1 MVVSMHIRFIF
12 SNNLSFRYLLND
24 SHVAT
29 TWLAMMKKV
38 NPGHMSRMSEN
49 HRHGFAGHDEIV
61 DNIGKL
67 TQACKIL
74 NMPKVD
80 LAANNWRDWQ
90 KNLNDIHVTFPGIL
104 ASGVNNRAAHT
115 VNLLIHW
122 LEYELY
128 NWFERAQQY
137 LFNLDFNHQPDI
149 YRMGQPIPEGEL
161 SYFTT
166 DIKFGGLNLHYLY
179 IGRHFLEMVNAYD
192 LVCLKEHFRPQWHFN
207 PTCAI
212 NFSEPSRQDVLAAKM
227 ETFYQARGG
236 RDFFGFDYSDPKMA
250 KGFFSLGELE
260 NIHQYSFDDR
270 EKIRQALSTAHVTHW
285 EFD

>member
-1 MVVSMHIRFIF
+1 MAVSMRIRFIF
-12 SNNLSFRYLLND
+12 SNGLSFRYLLND
-24 SHVAT
+24 SYVAA
-29 TWLAMMKKV
+29 TWVGMMKKV
-38 NPGHMSRMSEN
+38 SPGHMSRMSEN
-49 HRHGFAGHDEIV
+49 HRHGFAPQEEIDE
-61 DNIGKL
+61 NIGKL

-90 KNLNDIHVTFPGIL
+90 QNLNDIHVTFPSVL
-104 ASGVNNRAAHT
+104 MSRVNNQVAHT

-128 NWFERAQQY
+128 NRFKPAKQY

-149 YRMGQPIPEGEL
+149 YRMGQVIPPDEL
-161 SYFTT
+161 KYFTT
-166 DIKFGGLNLHYLY
+166 DIKFGDLNLHYLY

-212 NFSEPSRQDVLAAKM
+212 NFSEPGPQDMLSAKM

-236 RDFFGFDYSDPKMA
+236 SDFFGFDYSDPRMA
-250 KGFFSLGELE
+250 KGFFSLGQLE
-260 NIHQYSFDDR
+260 NIHQYSLNDR
-270 EKIRQALSTAHVTHW
+270 NQIRQSLSTAHVTHW
-285 EFD
+285 GFE